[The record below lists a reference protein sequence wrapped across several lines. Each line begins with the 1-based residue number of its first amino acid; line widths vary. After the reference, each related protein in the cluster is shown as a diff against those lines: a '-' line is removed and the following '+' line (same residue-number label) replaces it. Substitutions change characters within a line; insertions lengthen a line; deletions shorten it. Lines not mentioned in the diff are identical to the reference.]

1 MKKYEKY
8 KESGIQWIGQV
19 PEHWGVGKIKMLC
32 DSIFAG
38 ATPSTSNDSYW
49 NGNIPWIPSGCCHDC
64 DINSAPKFITEEGYN
79 GSSTK
84 MIPANT
90 TVMAMTGATCAQ
102 LGYLKID
109 ACANQSVVA
118 FVENKSRAN
127 SRFLFYSLWAARK
140 EILTHQTGGAQAGIN
155 QEDCANIYIPMI
167 SLSEQQ
173 AIAEYLDM
181 KTGKIDESIKSL
193 KSQKSDLQK
202 YREALIAE
210 TVTRGLNSNIHLKDS
225 GIQWLGKVP
234 EHWEVCKL
242 KHLIT
247 SLKSGGTPEAGNSAF
262 YAENGTPWVAIGD
275 MSTTPIVY
283 DTQKKLSQEGIAD
296 KNLTIYPQGTI
307 LYSIY
312 ATIGKVAEL
321 GVPACINQAILAI
334 EPKDYMGKAYFKY
347 FLISLE
353 KYVYSLATNSTQ
365 ANLNAEKVANFDFLL
380 PPLSEQE
387 AIADYLDEKMGKI
400 DEAIASIDTQITDL
414 RAYRTSLITEAVTG
428 KVKVSCG
435 E

>member
-8 KESGIQWIGQV
+8 KESGIQWIGHV

-173 AIAEYLDM
+173 AIAEYLDKKTAKIDESVAALEAQKADLQKYRAAVISEAVTHGLDATAKM
-181 KTGKIDESIKSL
+181 KNSGVEWIGQIPDGWEVVKVKHLGDARNGLTYSPGDVKESGVLVLRSSNIQDSKLCYEDNVYVASASENLYMKEGDLLICSRNGSLSLVGKTAYVETDMNAVFGAFMMRFRPNHRSKYVFYMIQNAIRNYKAMYATSTVNQLTTEVFGNMCVPIPPFSEQQAIAEYLDKKTAKIDESI
-193 KSQKSDLQK
+193 
-202 YREALIAE
+202 AL
-210 TVTRGLNSNIHLKDS
+210 
-225 GIQWLGKVP
+225 
-234 EHWEVCKL
+234 
-242 KHLIT
+242 
-247 SLKSGGTPEAGNSAF
+247 
-262 YAENGTPWVAIGD
+262 
-275 MSTTPIVY
+275 
-283 DTQKKLSQEGIAD
+283 
-296 KNLTIYPQGTI
+296 
-307 LYSIY
+307 
-312 ATIGKVAEL
+312 
-321 GVPACINQAILAI
+321 
-334 EPKDYMGKAYFKY
+334 
-347 FLISLE
+347 
-353 KYVYSLATNSTQ
+353 
-365 ANLNAEKVANFDFLL
+365 
-380 PPLSEQE
+380 
-387 AIADYLDEKMGKI
+387 
-400 DEAIASIDTQITDL
+400 IDTQITDL
-414 RAYRTSLITEAVTG
+414 QAYRSAVITEAVTG